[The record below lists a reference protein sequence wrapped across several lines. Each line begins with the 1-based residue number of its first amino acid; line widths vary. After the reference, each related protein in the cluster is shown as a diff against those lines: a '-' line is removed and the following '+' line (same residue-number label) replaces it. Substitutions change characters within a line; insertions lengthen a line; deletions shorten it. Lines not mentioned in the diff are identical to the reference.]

1 MTKIFFTHKYLPE
14 RGGLELVRDARVGEG
29 LVAAV
34 RGQGLAQEGR
44 QVLVGNDVL
53 QAGDVEPPGALEE
66 VLV

>member
-1 MTKIFFTHKYLPE
+1 M
-14 RGGLELVRDARVGEG
+14 GDARVGEG

-53 QAGDVEPPGALEE
+53 QRGDVQTPGALEE
-66 VLV
+66 IFV